1 MPLLI
6 TNTFWNYIINE
17 DLSFLEDCK
26 RILTKKIYNYDTNKY
41 EYHAYYQE
49 LPFLNYMTLR
59 FPAGLTKYLL
69 SKTYLPI
76 ENKNKLETTYTE
88 EDVLKIANEIQS
100 INPKFEIRPYQ
111 LEATL
116 TSLNRFSSLI
126 QSSTGSGKG
135 QPNWLEIPTPQGFK
149 KIGELKV
156 GDYVFGSNGKPTK
169 ISGVFPQGKQ
179 KIYKFKFTSGKET
192 ICDENHLWTF
202 HCYGCKSK
210 TYSTKELLTKN
221 IYTIDK
227 RGVKQYKFI
236 NELPKPI
243 EYPEK
248 QFDIDP
254 YLLGVIIGDGN
265 TTNRMVLIS
274 NPEIDKQLREFIDN
288 KIDKT
293 KYILK
298 IDYHTNCP
306 RISINLINKRL
317 KKQSF
322 FQKIKDLKLDC
333 KSIDKF
339 IPKQYFYGSVQQ
351 RLELLRG
358 LMDTDGC
365 CYKRKKHCS
374 VSYST
379 SSYQL
384 AKDIQQLVFSLG
396 GICRFKK
403 SDNRKTNIGYN
414 LLIQL
419 KVCPFNLDRKKQNW
433 VPFIRNERLCEISY
447 ISEDYTTCIKVEAE
461 NELYITS
468 DYIVTHNT
476 SILSLV
482 CTILKDK
489 NILIL
494 NGNNIILQQIYD
506 RLISFGNTDVS
517 WNPSKEPDYSKRIVL
532 INTSTSDSRLNK
544 QDDKY
549 IDFLKSVNAI
559 IWDECFS
566 GDTEILT
573 DKGYK
578 RFDELTGDELFANF
592 KADTKEIYFTKGDL
606 IIKKPTSQCISW
618 KTANKANV
626 ILTEKHQQL
635 YYDVNTSKIKKDE
648 IKNIS
653 FINKNNKIF
662 CSGRGIGKKE
672 HLSTADKLLIA
683 QCVDE
688 SILQKFKDYFS
699 LIDFSYE
706 VAEEFIIEIIKLRR
720 LKQSKSVY
728 KYIST
733 NKDNVDFVSA
743 VASLAGYETYQQH
756 GIDKRKNYKDWYR
769 VFLRKRELKSLQNC
783 KKVPYKQLDTVYCV
797 NVPEH
802 NIIVRNGGDYQYAF
816 ISGNCHHIQSVTA
829 FEPIFYTDP
838 EKLKYLIGYT
848 ASPFRNY
855 NDPYA
860 NADDFRTIAILGE
873 PAFKYEMKDTIQDGN
888 IAQPY
893 SYFIRYNNIKKD
905 PPKQFKDNYYL
916 QYRLNITYNQNRNK
930 AGLEMLKFLNRN
942 GIKTLASFSNIKPG
956 QNMMKTL
963 KLQGINS
970 LFICGASTIYE
981 WVYTQRGSL
990 KLEKRKGSILDIK
1003 AALEGDYNLIFGST
1017 AVDEGVDVD
1026 LFQAVVLFSAGKTPI
1041 AGLQR
1046 IGRAARK
1053 RKTGDNISFVIDFK
1067 DVGGCYIFEKQ
1078 YKQRREI
1085 MEDSGIKNISNV
1097 QEFIQLIETFNR

>member
-76 ENKNKLETTYTE
+76 ENKNKSEITYTE
-88 EDVLKIANEIQS
+88 EDVLKVANEIQS

-116 TSLNRFSSLI
+116 TSLNKFSSLI
-126 QSSTGSGKG
+126 QSTTGSGK
-135 QPNWLEIPTPQGFK
+135 
-149 KIGELKV
+149 
-156 GDYVFGSNGKPTK
+156 SN
-169 ISGVFPQGKQ
+169 
-179 KIYKFKFTSGKET
+179 
-192 ICDENHLWTF
+192 
-202 HCYGCKSK
+202 
-210 TYSTKELLTKN
+210 
-221 IYTIDK
+221 
-227 RGVKQYKFI
+227 
-236 NELPKPI
+236 
-243 EYPEK
+243 
-248 QFDIDP
+248 
-254 YLLGVIIGDGN
+254 
-265 TTNRMVLIS
+265 
-274 NPEIDKQLREFIDN
+274 
-288 KIDKT
+288 
-293 KYILK
+293 
-298 IDYHTNCP
+298 
-306 RISINLINKRL
+306 
-317 KKQSF
+317 
-322 FQKIKDLKLDC
+322 
-333 KSIDKF
+333 
-339 IPKQYFYGSVQQ
+339 
-351 RLELLRG
+351 
-358 LMDTDGC
+358 
-365 CYKRKKHCS
+365 
-374 VSYST
+374 
-379 SSYQL
+379 
-384 AKDIQQLVFSLG
+384 
-396 GICRFKK
+396 
-403 SDNRKTNIGYN
+403 
-414 LLIQL
+414 
-419 KVCPFNLDRKKQNW
+419 
-433 VPFIRNERLCEISY
+433 
-447 ISEDYTTCIKVEAE
+447 
-461 NELYITS
+461 
-468 DYIVTHNT
+468 
-476 SILSLV
+476 ILSLV

-544 QDDKY
+544 QDDAY

-618 KTANKANV
+618 KTANKANI

-635 YYDVNTSKIKKDE
+635 YYDINTSKIKKDE

-653 FINKNNKIF
+653 FTNKNNKIF

-672 HLSTADKLLIA
+672 HLSTADKVLIA
-683 QCVDE
+683 QCVNE

-699 LIDFSYE
+699 LTDFSYNA
-706 VAEEFIIEIIKLRR
+706 AEEFIMEV
-720 LKQSKSVY
+720 LKWDGWQQSKYVY
-728 KYIST
+728 GYIST
-733 NKDNVDFVSA
+733 DKDNVDFVSA

-756 GIDKRKNYKDWYR
+756 GIDKRKNHKDWYR

-816 ISGNCHHIQSVTA
+816 VSGNCHHIQSVTA

-942 GIKTLASFSNIKPG
+942 KIKTLASFSNIKPG

>member
-17 DLSFLEDCK
+17 DLSFLEDYK

-76 ENKNKLETTYTE
+76 ENKNKLEMIYTE
-88 EDVLKIANEIQS
+88 EDVLKVANEVQS

-192 ICDENHLWTF
+192 LCDENHLWTF
-202 HCYGCKSK
+202 HYYGCKSK

-227 RGVKQYKFI
+227 RGVKNYKFI

-265 TTNRMVLIS
+265 TTNGTVLIS

-306 RISINLINKRL
+306 RIGIFLINKRL

-322 FQKIKDLKLDC
+322 FQKIKNLKLDC

-365 CYKRKKHCS
+365 CFKRKKHCS
-374 VSYST
+374 VTYST

-396 GICRFKK
+396 GICRFRK
-403 SDNRKTNIGYN
+403 SDNRKTNVGYN

-433 VPFIRNERLCEISY
+433 VPFIRNEHLCEISY
-447 ISEDYTTCIKVEAE
+447 ISEDYTTCIKVEAK
-461 NELYITS
+461 NELYVTS

-544 QDDKY
+544 QDDTY
-549 IDFLKSVNAI
+549 INFLKSVNAI
-559 IWDECFS
+559 IWDE
-566 GDTEILT
+566 
-573 DKGYK
+573 
-578 RFDELTGDELFANF
+578 A
-592 KADTKEIYFTKGDL
+592 
-606 IIKKPTSQCISW
+606 
-618 KTANKANV
+618 
-626 ILTEKHQQL
+626 
-635 YYDVNTSKIKKDE
+635 
-648 IKNIS
+648 
-653 FINKNNKIF
+653 
-662 CSGRGIGKKE
+662 
-672 HLSTADKLLIA
+672 
-683 QCVDE
+683 
-688 SILQKFKDYFS
+688 
-699 LIDFSYE
+699 
-706 VAEEFIIEIIKLRR
+706 
-720 LKQSKSVY
+720 
-728 KYIST
+728 
-733 NKDNVDFVSA
+733 
-743 VASLAGYETYQQH
+743 
-756 GIDKRKNYKDWYR
+756 
-769 VFLRKRELKSLQNC
+769 
-783 KKVPYKQLDTVYCV
+783 
-797 NVPEH
+797 
-802 NIIVRNGGDYQYAF
+802 
-816 ISGNCHHIQSVTA
+816 HHIQSVTS

-916 QYRLNITYNQNRNK
+916 QYRLNITYNYNRNK

-981 WVYTQRGSL
+981 WVYTRRGSL

-1017 AVDEGVDVD
+1017 TVDEGVDVD

-1085 MEDSGIKNISNV
+1085 MEDSGIKNINNV

>member
-26 RILTKKIYNYDTNKY
+26 RILTKKIYNYDTNEY

-49 LPFLNYMTLR
+49 LPFLNYITLR

-76 ENKNKLETTYTE
+76 ENKNKLEMTYTE
-88 EDVLKIANEIQS
+88 EDVLKVANEIQS

-126 QSSTGSGKG
+126 QSSTGSGK
-135 QPNWLEIPTPQGFK
+135 
-149 KIGELKV
+149 
-156 GDYVFGSNGKPTK
+156 S
-169 ISGVFPQGKQ
+169 
-179 KIYKFKFTSGKET
+179 
-192 ICDENHLWTF
+192 
-202 HCYGCKSK
+202 
-210 TYSTKELLTKN
+210 
-221 IYTIDK
+221 
-227 RGVKQYKFI
+227 
-236 NELPKPI
+236 
-243 EYPEK
+243 
-248 QFDIDP
+248 
-254 YLLGVIIGDGN
+254 
-265 TTNRMVLIS
+265 
-274 NPEIDKQLREFIDN
+274 
-288 KIDKT
+288 
-293 KYILK
+293 
-298 IDYHTNCP
+298 
-306 RISINLINKRL
+306 
-317 KKQSF
+317 
-322 FQKIKDLKLDC
+322 
-333 KSIDKF
+333 
-339 IPKQYFYGSVQQ
+339 
-351 RLELLRG
+351 
-358 LMDTDGC
+358 
-365 CYKRKKHCS
+365 
-374 VSYST
+374 
-379 SSYQL
+379 
-384 AKDIQQLVFSLG
+384 
-396 GICRFKK
+396 
-403 SDNRKTNIGYN
+403 
-414 LLIQL
+414 
-419 KVCPFNLDRKKQNW
+419 
-433 VPFIRNERLCEISY
+433 
-447 ISEDYTTCIKVEAE
+447 
-461 NELYITS
+461 
-468 DYIVTHNT
+468 

-618 KTANKANV
+618 KTANKANI

-635 YYDVNTSKIKKDE
+635 YYAVNTSKIKKDE

-653 FINKNNKIF
+653 FTNKNNKIF

-672 HLSTADKLLIA
+672 HLSTVDKILIALQADGCAVQKANRHCYHIGFYKERKIKHWKELLINFTGKVVQLKSQYKGIREMKRWHIWLPDYPNA
-683 QCVDE
+683 KAK
-688 SILQKFKDYFS
+688 KFENCFC
-699 LIDFSYE
+699 LTDFSYNA
-706 VAEEFIIEIIKLRR
+706 AEEFIMEV
-720 LKQSKSVY
+720 LKWDGWQQSKYVY
-728 KYIST
+728 GYIST
-733 NKDNVDFVSA
+733 DKDNVDFVSA

-769 VFLRKRELKSLQNC
+769 VFLRKRELKSLSNC

-816 ISGNCHHIQSVTA
+816 ISGNCHHIQSVTS

-916 QYRLNITYNQNRNK
+916 QYRLNITYNYNRNK

-956 QNMMKTL
+956 QNIMKTL

-981 WVYTQRGSL
+981 WVYTRRGSL

-1017 AVDEGVDVD
+1017 TVDEGVDVD